1 MIFWTIAILA
11 VYLVVIFA
19 VGIYSSRG
27 AGRDAE
33 SFFVANR
40 QLSWLQESMSV
51 FTTMIPAAALVG
63 TIGLFYSGGANMLG
77 YLISYAFLLPLTY
90 WYIGSRLRRL
100 GRLKGYQTQ
109 AAFIGVFYQSAYLR
123 WAVAIAGIV
132 FSVPIILS
140 QVVTLGY
147 LLNHYTGLPYGAAVL
162 IFVAV
167 SVGYTLKGG
176 LRAVAN
182 TDVLHGVLLLLFLI
196 GAIIVIVGHAGG
208 IVNVLNTPKATVSGA
223 GPGMQIF
230 FAWTFYVGLAT
241 CVQPDRAF
249 RMYAVRDE
257 KNFRRGVVIGGAMT
271 TVCSLSFLLIALAV
285 NTIAPGLKH
294 TDTALVTG
302 LGLAAPWL
310 IPWFVMNAWGGGMSS
325 FTAGM
330 LSVTNIFIKDI
341 FEPWHASRGKS
352 VSLEQRNKITINAS
366 RLFILALAV
375 LSLLVSAYPL
385 PFIWALINIT
395 VGGLLQ
401 FLPMFLFGFLWR
413 GFTCNGAIAGWT
425 LGVITMCLWS
435 FVLKPP
441 LGPLAGVDA
450 LLVNIVVSLA
460 VSRLLPEST
469 AIRQARDALR
479 ALAVSD
485 VDSLPTAAFVPAA
498 PLQAAAAE

>member
-1 MIFWTIAILA
+1 MILGTISILGI
-11 VYLVVIFA
+11 YLVIIFA
-19 VGIYSSRG
+19 VGIFSGRG
-27 AGRDAE
+27 AGKDAE

-77 YLISYAFLLPLTY
+77 YLISYSFLLPLTY

-109 AAFIGVFYQSAYLR
+109 AAFVGVFYQSAYLR
-123 WAVAIAGIV
+123 WAVAVAGII

-140 QVVTLGY
+140 QVVSLGY
-147 LLNHYTGLPYGAAVL
+147 LLNYYTGLPYGAAVL

-182 TDVLHGVLLLLFLI
+182 TDILHGVLLLLFLV

-208 IVNVLNTPKATVSGA
+208 IMNVLNTPKATVSSS

-257 KNFRRGVVIGGAMT
+257 SNFRRGVVIGGAMT
-271 TVCSLSFLLIALAV
+271 TLCSLSFLLIALAV
-285 NTIAPGLKH
+285 NRLAPGLKH
-294 TDTALVTG
+294 TDATLVTG

-325 FTAGM
+325 FTAGL
-330 LSVTNIFIKDI
+330 LSITNIFIKDI
-341 FEPWHASRGKS
+341 FEPWYAGQGKS
-352 VSLEQRNKITINAS
+352 VSVEQRNKITINAS
-366 RLFILALAV
+366 RIFILLLAL

-385 PFIWALINIT
+385 PFIWALINLT

-413 GFTCNGAIAGWT
+413 GFTRSGAISGWT
-425 LGVITMCLWS
+425 LGVVCMCLWS

-450 LLVNIVVSLA
+450 LIVNILISLGVSL
-460 VSRLLPEST
+460 LLPEST
-469 AIRQARDALR
+469 AIKDARDLLR
-479 ALAVSD
+479 ALAISD
-485 VDSLPTAAFVPAA
+485 VDNLPATASVQATL
-498 PLQAAAAE
+498 LQTAAAE

>member
-1 MIFWTIAILA
+1 MIFWTVAILS
-11 VYLVVIFA
+11 VYLVLIFA
-19 VGIYSSRG
+19 VGIYSSQG
-27 AGRDAE
+27 AGKDTEA
-33 SFFVANR
+33 FFVANR

-63 TIGLFYSGGANMLG
+63 TIGLFYASGANMLG
-77 YLISYAFLLPLTY
+77 YLISYSFLLPLTY

-109 AAFIGVFYQSAYLR
+109 AAFIGAFYQSAYLH

-140 QVVTLGY
+140 QVVSLGY
-147 LLNHYTGLPYGAAVL
+147 LLNHYTGLPYGVAVL

-182 TDVLHGVLLLLFLI
+182 TDILHGVLLILFLL
-196 GAIIVIVGHAGG
+196 GTIIVIVHHAGG
-208 IVNVLNTPKATVSGA
+208 IVNILNTPKATVNSS

-257 KNFRRGVVIGGAMT
+257 SNFRRGVIIGGAMT
-271 TVCSLSFLLIALAV
+271 TICSLSFLIIALSV
-285 NTIAPGLKH
+285 NSLAPRLMH

-341 FEPWHASRGKS
+341 FEPWYAGQGKIIS
-352 VSLEQRNKITINAS
+352 VEQRNKITIITS
-366 RLFILALAV
+366 RVFILCLAL
-375 LSLLVSAYPL
+375 LSLVVSAYPL
-385 PFIWALINIT
+385 PFIWALINLT

-401 FLPMFLFGFLWR
+401 LFPMFLFGFLWR
-413 GFTCNGAIAGWT
+413 SFTRFGALSGWT
-425 LGVITMCLWS
+425 IGVFCMCLWS

-450 LLVNIVVSLA
+450 LIVNTLVSLGVSLLFPESKNITEARDLLRSLA
-460 VSRLLPEST
+460 V
-469 AIRQARDALR
+469 A
-479 ALAVSD
+479 D
-485 VDSLPTAAFVPAA
+485 VDNLPATSFM
-498 PLQAAAAE
+498 QAASAE